1 MSNWKLEIREN
12 GLIANTQIPHILT
25 VFINCAGVEVGVHQS
40 RDSWQFEYR
49 SHDLLFSFSA
59 SQRPPAA
66 NLVQTNWNPLAL
78 GPDCTVYVNT
88 RSFSREIQQG
98 EKLRL
103 WNDIVSL
110 LGSIVQVAMAV
121 EPLPHVPEV
130 LNSILGGKVALFL
143 SGTFGKLKRVETV
156 QLQAGPLGVYER
168 WGIKPA

>member
-1 MSNWKLEIREN
+1 MSNWKLEIRGN

-40 RDSWQFEYR
+40 RDSWQFKYR

-66 NLVQTNWNPLAL
+66 HSDLTNWNPLAL
-78 GPDCTVYVNT
+78 GPDCTVRVGP

-110 LGSIVQVAMAV
+110 LGNIVQVAMAV
-121 EPLPHVPEV
+121 EPLPDVPEV
-130 LNSILGGKVALFL
+130 LKPILGGKVTLFL

-156 QLQAGPLGVYER
+156 QLIAGSLGFYER
-168 WGIKPA
+168 WVIKPA